1 MIGKAEARSLIDDIF
16 REEALVIGG
25 LAANHGLDDDL
36 VWRLVRNLEAIRGRV
51 LRRLDDEPPL
61 DETEPERE
69 HPSMKPHP
77 AISDFLRCLRTD

>member
-1 MIGKAEARSLIDDIF
+1 MIGKAEARSLIDDVF

-51 LRRLDDEPPL
+51 LRRLDDELPL
-61 DETEPERE
+61 EDTEQERE
-69 HPSMKPHP
+69 HPSVRPHP
-77 AISDFLRCLRTD
+77 AVSGFLRCLRED